1 MFEVVFNKVSA
12 AEMSALDTL
21 SQLELMDGFQFTKE
35 ELSSDGEK
43 FGILS
48 IDNRKLYRYRLG
60 DYRIYFEIDEK
71 HAIVHRVLHK
81 NTLSDFAYR
90 TNPSDTSEDETL
102 QSSKHFWSLI
112 DEGKDS

>member
-1 MFEVVFNKVSA
+1 MFEVVFNQVSA

-21 SQLELMDGFQFTKE
+21 SQLELMDGFAFTQE
-35 ELSSDGEK
+35 ELTADTEK
-43 FGILS
+43 FGTLS
-48 IDNRKLYRYRLG
+48 LEDRKLYRYRLG
-60 DYRIYFEIDEK
+60 DYRIYFELDDK

-90 TNPSDTSEDETL
+90 TNPSDTTEDEAL
-102 QSSKHFWSLI
+102 QNSKNFWNLI

>member
-1 MFEVVFNKVSA
+1 MFEVVFNQVSA

-35 ELSSDGEK
+35 ELAADSDK

-48 IDNRKLYRYRLG
+48 LDDRKLYRYRLG
-60 DYRIYFEIDEK
+60 DYRIYFELDDK

-81 NTLSDFAYR
+81 NTLSDFSYR
-90 TNPSDTSEDETL
+90 TNPSDTTEDEAL

-112 DEGKDS
+112 DEGKKS